1 MKIHYI
7 LLITIMLLG
16 ASTSTIAQT
25 KDLTSKKISKID
37 VFTPKE
43 KDEIQVWFIEQTDSL
58 KLRPSS
64 RLEYGKVIETNLNA
78 IFHLTDPQKGYRVSE
93 IKEKLDEIFVKINK
107 KAKPLMDN
115 SQFEKHLL
123 TMELLEN
130 GYKYRLNNPSK
141 ETNLY
146 SYLKEREQE
155 E

>member
-1 MKIHYI
+1 MRIHYMMI
-7 LLITIMLLG
+7 MTIMFLG
-16 ASTSTIAQT
+16 ASTSGNAQT
-25 KDLTSKKISKID
+25 KDMTPKKVSKID
-37 VFTPKE
+37 VFTPQE
-43 KDEIQVWFIEQTDSL
+43 KDEIQLWFIEQTDSL

-64 RLEYGKVIETNLNA
+64 RMEYGKVIESNLNA
-78 IFHLTDPQKGYRVSE
+78 IFHLTDPDKNYRVSE

-107 KAKPLMDN
+107 MAKPLMDN

-146 SYLKEREQE
+146 AYLKEREQE